1 MCANSGISEERGKT
15 KGWGQSQE
23 KQQGESLEFGFSL
36 EFPERRDPRVF
47 LGMKQGH
54 IFIGRKLV
62 SVVCSILL

>member
-15 KGWGQSQE
+15 KCWGQSQE
-23 KQQGESLEFGFSL
+23 KQQGETGFSL

-54 IFIGRKLV
+54 IFKGRKLL